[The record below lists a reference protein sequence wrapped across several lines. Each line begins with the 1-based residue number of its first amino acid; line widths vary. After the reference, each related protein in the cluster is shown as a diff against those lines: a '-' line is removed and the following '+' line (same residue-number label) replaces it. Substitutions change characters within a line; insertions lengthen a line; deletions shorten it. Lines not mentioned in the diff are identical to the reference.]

1 MTALV
6 DVALHNKRTVL
17 LILLFILIAGAMA
30 YQNIPK
36 ESEPDVAIPL
46 LYISMSHEG
55 ISPEDAER
63 LLVRP
68 MEKELRSI
76 EGVKEMTAIASEG
89 HASVTLEFDAGFD
102 SEDALRDVLQKVDIA
117 KAELP
122 YDSDEPSVNEINL
135 SLFPILVVTLGGDV
149 PERTLLTLARKL
161 KDAIEAIPEVLKVE
175 IAGDREEV
183 VEIIID
189 PLRVESYNL
198 NYESVIQ
205 YFIRNNQLVAAGA
218 LDTGQGRF
226 NVKVPGVFE
235 TLHDILSLP
244 IKVDDQ
250 RVVMLQDVAQLR
262 RTFKDPLTYAR
273 VNGQPALALEVSK
286 RTGTNIIETI
296 AKTRYVVE
304 LFQKNIPDNIQINYI
319 QDKSKEVRDILKDLQ
334 NNVLSAVLLVSIV
347 ILGVLGIH
355 TATLVAIA
363 IPGSF
368 LLAILGLA
376 MGGLTMNIVVLFS
389 LILASGMLIDG
400 AIIVTEYADRKMSEG
415 MPREEAYALAAKRM
429 FWPIIGATATTVA
442 VFAPLLFWPGII
454 GEFMK
459 YLPLTVIA
467 TLGASLL
474 MALIFMPTLG
484 ALFGQRR
491 PIEIVDH
498 ETAPL
503 HTIKG
508 FTGLYVRLLGG
519 LIRYPLVISLIA
531 LLLLVGVN
539 MAYSK
544 FGKGV
549 EFFPEVEPER
559 INVYVRTRG
568 DLSVRER
575 DQLVREVESRIVG
588 MPEFAS
594 VYANSGVVSADN
606 APEDTIGIIAIEFID
621 WQQRR
626 KAKEIIKDIRQRTAD
641 LAGIFIE
648 IIKQEG
654 GPGEGKPIKIEISAN
669 NPELLNP
676 AAAELVAGLQTIEG
690 LVDIEDS
697 RPLPSI
703 DWKIEVDRSNASR
716 FGADIATVGNGIQ
729 LVTNGIKV
737 AEYRPDDADEELDIR
752 IRFPPEY
759 RSLDQLDLLRIETP
773 AGLIPLS
780 LFVERIAQPSVG
792 TLKRS
797 EERRILTVQA
807 GADEG
812 ILVDDKLKEIRAW
825 LQSDA
830 VQNAADS
837 VLRSQSGVIQTGT
850 GSVLHADSGVTLT
863 FKGEDRDQ
871 REAEEFL
878 SRAFLIAIFM
888 IFLILV
894 AQFNN
899 FYQTFLILSAVILS
913 TIGVLLG
920 LIITEQPFGIVMSGI
935 GVIALAGIVVNNNI
949 VLIDTFNVL
958 RESGMEVREAV
969 LRTAA
974 QRLRPVLLTAIT
986 TILGLMP
993 MVLAM
998 NIDLVTREISFG
1010 APSTQWW
1017 TQLAT
1022 SIAGGLAFAT
1032 ILTLVL
1038 TPCLLMLG
1046 YRRQK
1051 VIARHPVSEP
1061 EKPPLQASLFGE

>member
-1 MTALV
+1 MTAIV
-6 DVALHNKRTVL
+6 DVAIRNNRTVL
-17 LILLFILIAGAMA
+17 LILLFILVTGATA

-36 ESEPDVAIPL
+36 ESEPDIAIPM

-68 MEKELRSI
+68 MEKELRTI
-76 EGVKEMTAIASEG
+76 EGVKEMTAIAEEG

-102 SEDALRDVLQKVDIA
+102 SEEALRDVLQKVDIA

-122 YDSDEPSVNEINL
+122 DGSEEPSVHEINL
-135 SLFPILVVTLGGDV
+135 SLFPILVITLGGDV
-149 PERTLLTLARKL
+149 PERTLLTLARQL
-161 KDAIEAIPEVLKVE
+161 EDAIEAIPEVLKVE

-183 VEIIID
+183 VDIIID
-189 PLRVESYNL
+189 PLRAESYNL
-198 NYESVIQ
+198 NYEDVVQ
-205 YFIRNNQLVAAGA
+205 YFVRNNQLVAAGA

-235 TLHDILSLP
+235 TLQDILTLP
-244 IKVDDQ
+244 VKVDDK
-250 RVVMLQDVAQLR
+250 RVVTLQDIAQLR

-273 VNGQPALALEVSK
+273 VNGKPALALEVSK

-296 AKTRYVVE
+296 AKTRYIVE
-304 LFQKNIPDNIQINYI
+304 KFKENIPDSIQINYI
-319 QDKSKEVRDILKDLQ
+319 QDKSKEVRDMLKDLQ
-334 NNVLSAVLLVSIV
+334 NNVLSAILLVSIV
-347 ILGVLGIH
+347 ILGVLGLH
-355 TATLVAIA
+355 TAALVAIA

-368 LLAILGLA
+368 LLAILALGQ
-376 MGGLTMNIVVLFS
+376 MGLTMNIVVLFS

-400 AIIVTEYADRKMSEG
+400 AIIVTEYAERKMSEG
-415 MPREEAYALAAKRM
+415 LPRQRAYAIAAKRM
-429 FWPIIGATATTVA
+429 FWPIIGATATTLA
-442 VFAPLLFWPGII
+442 VFLPLLFWPGIV

-459 YLPLTVIA
+459 YLPITVIA
-467 TLGASLL
+467 TLSASLL

-484 ALFGQRR
+484 AIFGR
-491 PIEIVDH
+491 PRPVKMADH
-498 ETAPL
+498 DTAPL

-508 FTGLYVRLLGG
+508 FTGLYVRILGG
-519 LIRYPLVISLIA
+519 LIRYPLLVLLAA

-539 MAYSK
+539 MAYVE

-549 EFFPEVEPER
+549 EFFPDVEPEQ
-559 INVYVRTRG
+559 INIYVRARG
-568 DLSVRER
+568 DLSVQER
-575 DQLVREVESRIVG
+575 DELVREVELRIID
-588 MPEFAS
+588 MHEFAS
-594 VYANSGVVSADN
+594 VYANSGMVSADK
-606 APEDTIGIIAIEFID
+606 APEDSIGVIAIEFID
-621 WQQRR
+621 WQKRR
-626 KAKEIIKDIRQRTAD
+626 KAREIMKEIRQRTAD

-648 IIKQEG
+648 ILKQDG
-654 GPGEGKPIKIEISAN
+654 GPGEGKPIKIEISARD
-669 NPELLNP
+669 PALLNP
-676 AAAELVAGLQTIEG
+676 AAAELVAGFKTIEG

-697 RPLPSI
+697 RPLPGI
-703 DWKIEVDRSNASR
+703 DWKIKVDRTHASR
-716 FGADIATVGNGIQ
+716 FGADIATVGNGVQ

-737 AEYRPDDADEELDIR
+737 AEFRPNDADEELDIR

-759 RSLDQLDLLRIETP
+759 RGLDQLDRLRIQTRE
-773 AGLIPLS
+773 GLVPIS

-797 EERRILTVQA
+797 EGRRILTVQA
-807 GADEG
+807 GVEEG
-812 ILVDDKLKEIRAW
+812 VLVDHKLKDIRAW
-825 LQSDA
+825 LAQNPASSILYSKNGV
-830 VQNAADS
+830 VQNAA
-837 VLRSQSGVIQTGT
+837 
-850 GSVLHADSGVTLT
+850 GSFLYSESGVTLT
-863 FKGEDRDQ
+863 FKGEEKDQ

-878 SRAFLIAIFM
+878 SRAFMTALFM
-888 IFLILV
+888 ILLILV

-899 FYQTFLILSAVILS
+899 FYQALLILSAVVLS

-920 LIITEQPFGIVMSGI
+920 LIITEQPFGIVMCGI

-958 RESGMEVREAV
+958 RETGMEVGEAV
-969 LRTAA
+969 LRTCA

-993 MVLAM
+993 MMLAM
-998 NIDLVTREISFG
+998 NIDLVTREIAFG

-1032 ILTLVL
+1032 LLTLVL
-1038 TPCLLMLG
+1038 TPCLLVLG
-1046 YRRQK
+1046 YRRK
-1051 VIARHPVSEP
+1051 KAAVVSATISAPSPVGPP
-1061 EKPPLQASLFGE
+1061 E

>member
-1 MTALV
+1 MTAIV
-6 DVALHNKRTVL
+6 DVAIRNNRTVL
-17 LILLFILIAGAMA
+17 LTLLFILVTGITA

-36 ESEPDVAIPL
+36 ESEPDIAIPM

-68 MEKELRSI
+68 MEKELRTI
-76 EGVKEMTAIASEG
+76 EGVKEMTAIAEEG

-102 SEDALRDVLQKVDIA
+102 SEEALRDVLQKVDIA

-122 YDSDEPSVNEINL
+122 DDSEEPSVHEINL
-135 SLFPILVVTLGGDV
+135 SLFPVLVITLAGEV
-149 PERTLLTLARKL
+149 PERTLLTLARQL
-161 KDAIEAIPEVLKVE
+161 EDAIEAIPEVLKVE

-183 VEIIID
+183 VDIIID

-198 NYESVIQ
+198 NYEEVVQ
-205 YFIRNNQLVAAGA
+205 YFVRNNQLVAAGA

-235 TLHDILSLP
+235 TLQDILTLP
-244 IKVDDQ
+244 VKVDDK
-250 RVVMLQDVAQLR
+250 RVVTLQDIAQLR

-273 VNGQPALALEVSK
+273 VNGKPALALEVSK

-296 AKTRYVVE
+296 AKTRYIVE
-304 LFQKNIPDNIQINYI
+304 KFNENIPDSIQINYI
-319 QDKSKEVRDILKDLQ
+319 QDKSKEVRDMLKDLQ

-347 ILGVLGIH
+347 ILGVLGLH
-355 TATLVAIA
+355 TAALVAIA

-368 LLAILGLA
+368 LLAILALGQ
-376 MGGLTMNIVVLFS
+376 MGLTMNIVVLFS

-415 MPREEAYALAAKRM
+415 LPRQGAYAMAAKRM
-429 FWPIIGATATTVA
+429 FWPIIGATATTLA
-442 VFAPLLFWPGII
+442 VFLPLLFWPGIV

-459 YLPLTVIA
+459 YLPITVIA
-467 TLGASLL
+467 TLTASLV

-484 ALFGQRR
+484 AIFGR
-491 PIEIVDH
+491 PRPVKMPNHD
-498 ETAPL
+498 TAPL

-508 FTGLYVRLLGG
+508 FTGLYVRILGG
-519 LIRYPLVISLIA
+519 LIRYPLLVLVAA

-539 MAYSK
+539 MAYVE

-549 EFFPEVEPER
+549 EFFPDVEPER
-559 INVYVRTRG
+559 INIYVRARG
-568 DLSVRER
+568 DLSVQER
-575 DQLVREVESRIVG
+575 DELVREVELRILD
-588 MPEFAS
+588 MHEFAS
-594 VYANSGVVSADN
+594 VYANSGMVSADK
-606 APEDTIGIIAIEFID
+606 APEDTIGVIAIEFID
-621 WQQRR
+621 WQKRR
-626 KAKEIIKDIRQRTAD
+626 KAKEIMKEIRQRTAD

-648 IIKQEG
+648 ILKQEG
-654 GPGEGKPIKIEISAN
+654 GPGEGKPIKIEISARD
-669 NPELLNP
+669 PALLNP
-676 AAAELVAGLQTIEG
+676 AAAELVAGFKTIEG

-697 RPLPSI
+697 RPLPGI
-703 DWKIEVDRSNASR
+703 DWKIAVDRTHASR
-716 FGADIATVGNGIQ
+716 FGADIATVGNGVQ

-737 AEYRPDDADEELDIR
+737 AEFRPNDADEELDIR

-759 RSLDQLDLLRIETP
+759 RGLDQLDRLRIQTRE
-773 AGLIPLS
+773 GLVPIS

-807 GADEG
+807 NVEEG
-812 ILVDDKLKEIRAW
+812 VLVDHKLKDIRAW
-825 LQSDA
+825 LAQNPASSILYSKNGV
-830 VQNAADS
+830 VQNAA
-837 VLRSQSGVIQTGT
+837 
-850 GSVLHADSGVTLT
+850 GSFLYSESGVTLT
-863 FKGEDRDQ
+863 FKGEEKDQ

-878 SRAFLIAIFM
+878 SRAFLTALFM
-888 IFLILV
+888 ILLILV

-899 FYQTFLILSAVILS
+899 FYQTLLILSAVVLS

-920 LIITEQPFGIVMSGI
+920 LIITEQPFGIVMCGI

-958 RESGMEVREAV
+958 RKTGMDVGEAV
-969 LRTAA
+969 LRTCA

-998 NIDLVTREISFG
+998 NIDLVTREIAFG

-1032 ILTLVL
+1032 LLTLVL
-1038 TPCLLMLG
+1038 TPCLLVLG
-1046 YRRQK
+1046 YRRK
-1051 VIARHPVSEP
+1051 AVASAPTPAPSPEGPSEHGVSVG
-1061 EKPPLQASLFGE
+1061 K